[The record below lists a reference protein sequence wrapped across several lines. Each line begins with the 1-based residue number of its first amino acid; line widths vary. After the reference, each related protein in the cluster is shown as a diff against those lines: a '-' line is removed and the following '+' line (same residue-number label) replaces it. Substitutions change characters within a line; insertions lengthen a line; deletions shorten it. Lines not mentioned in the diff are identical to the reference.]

1 MFDDKTNELFKELNL
16 NLDAA
21 KARDMLVDSVTGLPT
36 LNFVLEKVRQLSLKN
51 SVAVLV
57 VNISSIVNIEQVY
70 GQKNY
75 DSLLVHTA
83 SMLSA
88 MRGKQLRK
96 SDLIATIFPRSD
108 SFLVFLTSPRTSSSR
123 IDGANLE
130 AICGRVEHALCESVK
145 DFSPVPVEY
154 IGFMVGFSVIS
165 DHPQVCVERS
175 LFSAVREA
183 EMAGVDAKLKERH
196 RLREDL
202 KKIIDHEE
210 VRTVF
215 QPIIDLETSRIVGY
229 EALTRGPQKSQYEM
243 PAVLFSLADSY
254 GFSDQLEWVCIIK
267 AVINFNLNMNFIRG
281 KIKEDDGAE
290 RDLLLFLNTDPKTY
304 HATSSI
310 VGRFSEILKKYYI
323 SPKNIVLEITERNAI
338 EDFQKFREVT
348 AELKKLGFSIAID
361 DAGAGY
367 SSLQSIAELRPKY
380 LKFDMSLVRGIDADF
395 IKQELLRTLMDF
407 ARKTDSIVVAEGIET
422 EAEYRT
428 VKLLGAHLGQ
438 GYYFARPNPQFIET
452 LQIF

>member
-1 MFDDKTNELFKELNL
+1 VFDDKTTELFKELNI
-16 NLDAA
+16 NLDAI
-21 KARDMLVDSVTGLPT
+21 KAREMLIDSVTGLPT
-36 LNFVLEKVRQLSLKN
+36 LNFVLEKVRALSLKN
-51 SVAVLV
+51 SVAVV
-57 VNISSIVNIEQVY
+57 SINVSSIVNIEQIY

-75 DSLLVHTA
+75 DNLLSHTA
-83 SMLSA
+83 TMLSA

-96 SDLIATIFPRSD
+96 NDLIATLFPKSD
-108 SFLVFLTSPRTSSSR
+108 TFLVFLSSPRTSSSR

-130 AICGRVEHALCESVK
+130 AICGRVELALCESVK
-145 DFSPVPVEY
+145 DFSPVPTEY

-165 DHPQVCVERS
+165 EHPQVCVERS
-175 LFSAVREA
+175 LFAAMREA
-183 EMAGVDAKLKERH
+183 EMAGVDAKLKERQ

-210 VRTVF
+210 IRTVF
-215 QPIIDLETSRIVGY
+215 QPIIDMMTGHIVGY

-267 AVINFNLNMNFIRG
+267 AVINFNLNVNFIRG
-281 KIKEDDGAE
+281 KIKGDVSEE
-290 RDLLLFLNTDPKTY
+290 KELLLFLNTDPKTY
-304 HATSSI
+304 HNASSI
-310 VGRFSEILKKYYI
+310 VDRFSEILKKYYI
-323 SPKNIVLEITERNAI
+323 SSRNIVLEITERNAI
-338 EDFQKFREVT
+338 DDFQKFRATVSD
-348 AELKKLGFSIAID
+348 LKRLGFSIAID

-367 SSLQSIAELRPKY
+367 SSLQTIAELRPKY
-380 LKFDMSLVRGIDADF
+380 LKFDMSLVRDIDRDF

-407 ARKTDSIVVAEGIET
+407 ARKTDSIVIAEGIET

-438 GYYFARPNPQFIET
+438 GFYFARPNPQFIET